1 MSEQMTR
8 APREIGVI
16 TAEIRTLHRQAQ
28 KMILEYAVE
37 IGRRLVEAKSLL
49 SHGEWGDWLRDE
61 VSFSHSTANN
71 FMRIFEEYG
80 AKQLGFETETN
91 SQALANLSYT
101 KALKL
106 LAVPEEEREEFAEK
120 NRVDEISTRE
130 LDRLIRERDEAAELA
145 KEADRRATEAE
156 EERDALAD
164 GVNNLKILAEEA
176 EEKVKQAEARLEGLR
191 IEAETRRKTLEDQIA
206 EMKANPKIPKEMKD
220 KLTASAKA
228 AAEKELSAK
237 IAEAEKAKEEAEKEA
252 AEAERAALEAKERAE
267 AAERDKAET
276 EKLLALADQDA
287 VLFREAFG
295 RVQVE
300 LSRAREILER
310 IRAKDPEKAEKFETA
325 LVRITENGGKKDVC
339 SGNEGMGRAA
349 RGL

>member
-1 MSEQMTR
+1 MSEEIMT

-28 KMILEYAVE
+28 KIILEYAVE

-130 LDRLIRERDEAAELA
+130 LDRLIKERDEAAELA

-156 EERDALAD
+156 EERDALKD
-164 GVNNLKILAEEA
+164 GANNLAVIAEEA
-176 EEKVKQAEARLEGLR
+176 KAKAKEAEARLEGLR
-191 IEAETRRKTLEDQIA
+191 TEAETRRKALEKEI
-206 EMKANPKIPKEMKD
+206 EELKANPKIPKHMKD
-220 KLTASAKA
+220 KLEARAKE
-228 AAEKELSAK
+228 AAEKEHAAK
-237 IAEAEKAKEEAEKEA
+237 LAEIEKAKAEAEKDAEEAARALWEAEERAKA
-252 AEAERAALEAKERAE
+252 AEN
-267 AAERDKAET
+267 DKKET
-276 EKLLALADQDA
+276 EKLLALADPDA
-287 VLFREAFG
+287 VLFREIFG
-295 RVQVE
+295 RVQEE
-300 LSRAREILER
+300 LTKAREILER
-310 IRAKDPEKAEKFETA
+310 IRAKDPEKAEKFEVA
-325 LVRITENGGKKDVC
+325 LVKITQNGGKT
-339 SGNEGMGRAA
+339 E
-349 RGL
+349 